1 MWEALNFLCTVLMGL
16 DGEGIWGFS
25 DQSMTE
31 NKPKSKRKRK
41 PQILQCLLYLIRAQ
55 RRYYWDQNRGDGP
68 LGRRAIRKSRV
79 NAGVD

>member
-1 MWEALNFLCTVLMGL
+1 MGL
-16 DGEGIWGFS
+16 DGEGNMGLFRSIDDGK
-25 DQSMTE
+25 QTQI
-31 NKPKSKRKRK
+31 KVIRK

-55 RRYYWDQNRGDGP
+55 RRYYWDRNRGDGP

>member
-16 DGEGIWGFS
+16 DSEGNMGLFRSIDDG
-25 DQSMTE
+25 
-31 NKPKSKRKRK
+31 KHKYRRKRE
-41 PQILQCLLYLIRAQ
+41 PHIVQCLLYLIRAQ